1 MPLLEISLET
11 AKGILTVAV
20 ILAGLALAMF
30 IGAAAF
36 YMAGKSW
43 FRAAKGELTVPPED
57 DVPPP
62 ELIDLIGAEEQ
73 QEEEE
78 RAAH

>member
-11 AKGILTVAV
+11 SKQILTVAV

-36 YMAGKSW
+36 FMAGKSW

-57 DVPPP
+57 DEPPQ
-62 ELIDLIGAEEQ
+62 ELLDLIDEVKNEGKKD
-73 QEEEE
+73 
-78 RAAH
+78 

>member
-1 MPLLEISLET
+1 MPFLEISLDT
-11 AKGILTVAV
+11 AKGMLTVAV

-36 YMAGKSW
+36 FLAGRSW
-43 FRAAKGELTVPPED
+43 FRAAKGELTIPPED

-62 ELIDLIGAEEQ
+62 ELMDLLGAEEQ

>member
-36 YMAGKSW
+36 FMAGKSW

-62 ELIDLIGAEEQ
+62 ELIDLIGEEKKEQ
-73 QEEEE
+73 K
-78 RAAH
+78 